1 MRTRIKPWVKST
13 GRFIWKWTKYIYQT
27 IKGWIFRRYR
37 ITVSFNNEY
46 GDGDDR
52 NYIAKKILI
61 QKEKH
66 LKFVDEDGKKIEH
79 RSPGGLNFII
89 EDYEYEP
96 EDS

>member
-1 MRTRIKPWVKST
+1 MRTRLKPWIKST
-13 GRFIWKWTKYIYQT
+13 GRFIWKWTRYIYET
-27 IKGWIFRRYR
+27 VKGWVFRRYR

-46 GDGDDR
+46 GDGDHR
-52 NYIAKKILI
+52 VYIAKNIMI
-61 QKEKH
+61 QKENH
-66 LKFVDEDGKKIEH
+66 LKFRTRGGRIVEH